1 MLRIHATLM
10 SLALASPALAQF
22 YLQQNLV
29 SDMPA
34 PPGGAPKIIDP
45 LLINP
50 WGLVA
55 SSTSPLWSANQRT
68 GTATVYSVNGTTGVV
83 AKAPLTVT
91 IPGSLTGVPNGPT
104 GEVFSGGT
112 DFVVSSGG
120 NSGPAR
126 FLFSALN
133 GTISGWNSGVPA
145 NPSTTAITMATGT
158 PPPAIYTGLALAQ
171 RGSADFLYA
180 ANNAAGRIDVFDSN
194 FAQTSVP
201 GGFTDATLPAGDRP
215 FNITAIGANLWV
227 TYSGPVGAVNVFDT
241 DGHWLRRFATGGT
254 LANPWGVAI
263 APAGFGKFSN
273 AVLIGNF
280 NNSPGGFNGIPH
292 ISAFAQDGTFLG
304 LLEDTSKNPIAIDGL
319 WSLRFGNGVNGGVS
333 NVLYFTAGIGSA
345 PGVALE
351 THGLLGSFTTCEPSI
366 SAVTA
371 TPNVL
376 WPPNHKMVNVT
387 ISYTVSDAC
396 DASPTATLSVSSNES
411 ASGGG
416 SGNTSPDW
424 QVVDAHHVNLLA
436 ERDGSGTGRIYT
448 ITVTSTDSLG
458 VTSTATTTVTVP
470 HNQ

>member
-1 MLRIHATLM
+1 M
-10 SLALASPALAQF
+10 
-22 YLQQNLV
+22 
-29 SDMPA
+29 
-34 PPGGAPKIIDP
+34 
-45 LLINP
+45 
-50 WGLVA
+50 
-55 SSTSPLWSANQRT
+55 
-68 GTATVYSVNGTTGVV
+68 
-83 AKAPLTVT
+83 
-91 IPGSLTGVPNGPT
+91 
-104 GEVFSGGT
+104 
-112 DFVVSSGG
+112 
-120 NSGPAR
+120 
-126 FLFSALN
+126 
-133 GTISGWNSGVPA
+133 
-145 NPSTTAITMATGT
+145 
-158 PPPAIYTGLALAQ
+158 
-171 RGSADFLYA
+171 
-180 ANNAAGRIDVFDSN
+180 
-194 FAQTSVP
+194 
-201 GGFTDATLPAGDRP
+201 
-215 FNITAIGANLWV
+215 
-227 TYSGPVGAVNVFDT
+227 
-241 DGHWLRRFATGGT
+241 
-254 LANPWGVAI
+254 
-263 APAGFGKFSN
+263 
-273 AVLIGNF
+273 GNF

-396 DASPTATLSVSSNES
+396 DASPTASLSVSSNES